1 MHIRGS
7 PFSVVAKLL
16 IQMLGTP
23 MKIIENLSRP
33 WGVAVRNSC
42 CSRLQS
48 GEIVVAE
55 NEHHCVLVFT
65 KNGKVRIFRTKG
77 SAQGQFNLPR
87 GVAFD
92 GTGDILVV
100 DNHALYSEVHS
111 RRKTSHSS
119 WYRRLWTTE
128 IYSSYWYHAVSTLQ
142 TRKCMSVVKET
153 TSSKT

>member
-42 CSRLQS
+42 CSWLQS

-55 NEHHCVLVFT
+55 NEHHCVSVFT

-100 DNHALYSEVHS
+100 DNHCIQKFTAEGKLLTAVGTEGCGRLKFIHLIGIMQCQP
-111 RRKTSHSS
+111 
-119 WYRRLWTTE
+119 YRQE
-128 IYSSYWYHAVSTLQ
+128 
-142 TRKCMSVVKET
+142 SVCL
-153 TSSKT
+153 